1 MQKCPSVLVDQYNK
15 EQAAS
20 IMHIFSGFFLR
31 QDEEKEKIGPN
42 IPKNP
47 PPPKGAPPPPP
58 MSKQGKPPP
67 PPPASAGPL
76 NPAPLMSQ
84 TVPQRPGLMVL
95 PPRPPMPI
103 VRKCYLHHMTN
114 IIGITVFP

>member
-1 MQKCPSVLVDQYNK
+1 M
-15 EQAAS
+15 E
-20 IMHIFSGFFLR
+20 FFFLPR

-47 PPPKGAPPPPP
+47 PPPPKNAPPPPP
-58 MSKQGKPPP
+58 MSKQSKPPP
-67 PPPASAGPL
+67 PPPHSSAQL

-84 TVPQRPGLMVL
+84 TVPQRPLMVL

-103 VRKCYLHHMTN
+103 VRK
-114 IIGITVFP
+114 